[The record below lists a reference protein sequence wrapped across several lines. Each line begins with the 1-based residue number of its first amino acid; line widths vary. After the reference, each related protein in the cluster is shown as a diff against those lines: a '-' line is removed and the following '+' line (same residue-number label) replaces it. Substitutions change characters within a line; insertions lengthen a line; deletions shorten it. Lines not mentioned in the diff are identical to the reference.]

1 MSACPHCCLGLPGR
15 LARAPASRPRCRR
28 SLLRVR
34 ASGDSEQ
41 EEAERNKPLL
51 VGFAGGIGGTLL
63 AASLS
68 ALLQSN
74 DATSWATPDT
84 LLFGT
89 GDAGV
94 TPGDVTGAGLWATSL
109 YFANPWQL
117 LLLFLGARTFE
128 VDRPGDDLLRALGR
142 VTGQAVDAPEYTA
155 PQALRVLTVVL
166 FIAIGTAVSVGVSS
180 SLGGEATWSV
190 STGLGAVCVAGVVEV
205 GRPKQ
210 LSAQEQVALEA
221 DWQEFKA
228 WADVHLTRK
237 GRCHVSEVD
246 AAYKR
251 HSTAYR
257 RRRAEAANS
266 GPSGGAAADTLLRD
280 LLSNW
285 APQAS
290 RSSGGFYKGIA
301 LASSS
306 NAPVPAAASDGAPPA
321 AARGGG
327 QAGEL

>member
-1 MSACPHCCLGLPGR
+1 MAACPLFCSLGLPGR
-15 LARAPASRPRCRR
+15 QGRAQPPSRPRCRR
-28 SLLRVR
+28 SQLRVH
-34 ASGDSEQ
+34 ACVDSER
-41 EEAERNKPLL
+41 EEAERSKPLL
-51 VGFAGGIGGTLL
+51 VGFAGGIAGTLV

-74 DATSWATPDT
+74 DVASWASPDT

-89 GDAGV
+89 GDADI
-94 TPGDVTGAGLWATSL
+94 TPGDLTGAGLWATAL
-109 YFANPWQL
+109 YFANPWQI

-142 VTGQAVDAPEYTA
+142 ATGQNVEAPEYTA
-155 PQALRVLTVVL
+155 PTALRLLSVLA

-210 LSAQEQVALEA
+210 LTAQEQVALEA
-221 DWQEFKA
+221 DWQEFKG

-246 AAYKR
+246 GAYKR
-251 HSTAYR
+251 HSAAYR
-257 RRRAEAANS
+257 RRRAEAT
-266 GPSGGAAADTLLRD
+266 GP
-280 LLSNW
+280 
-285 APQAS
+285 
-290 RSSGGFYKGIA
+290 
-301 LASSS
+301 
-306 NAPVPAAASDGAPPA
+306 
-321 AARGGG
+321 GGG
-327 QAGEL
+327 SRG

>member
-1 MSACPHCCLGLPGR
+1 
-15 LARAPASRPRCRR
+15 
-28 SLLRVR
+28 VR
-34 ASGDSEQ
+34 ACAPGDSER

-74 DATSWATPDT
+74 DVASWASPDT

-89 GDAGV
+89 GDADV
-94 TPGDVTGAGLWATSL
+94 TPGDVTGAGLWATAL
-109 YFANPWQL
+109 YFANPWQI

-128 VDRPGDDLLRALGR
+128 VDRPGDDLLTAFGR
-142 VTGQAVDAPEYTA
+142 VAGQNVEAPEYTA
-155 PQALRVLTVVL
+155 PTALRLLTVL
-166 FIAIGTAVSVGVSS
+166 AFIGIGTAVSVGVSS

-210 LSAQEQVALEA
+210 LTAQEQVALEA
-221 DWQEFKA
+221 DWQEFKG

-246 AAYKR
+246 VAYKR
-251 HSTAYR
+251 HSVNYR
-257 RRRAEAANS
+257 RRRADAS
-266 GPSGGAAADTLLRD
+266 GPGGAAAADTLLRD
-280 LLSNW
+280 LLSSW

-290 RSSGGFYKGIA
+290 RSSSGFYKGIS
-301 LASSS
+301 LARSS
-306 NAPVPAAASDGAPPA
+306 AQGAAAAPAAAEGVA
-321 AARGGG
+321 G
-327 QAGEL
+327 QDAQL